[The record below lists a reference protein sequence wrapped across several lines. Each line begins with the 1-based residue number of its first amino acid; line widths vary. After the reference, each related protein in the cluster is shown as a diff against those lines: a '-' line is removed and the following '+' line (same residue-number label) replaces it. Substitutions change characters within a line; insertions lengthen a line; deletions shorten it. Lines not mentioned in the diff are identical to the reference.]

1 MLIFTNFI
9 APSRLCDLRL
19 DYFDLNQGY
28 GGGNIGP
35 ISGIDAQSA
44 SCDAQ
49 KRRNPW
55 FGE

>member
-44 SCDAQ
+44 SYDAQ